1 MFRLLLLLSIS
12 MFLVMLIG
20 GEDRGQLRHG
30 LIAAAPE
37 EKPAEVTQLAAD
49 APASPVSGDV
59 NLANFVPLSPPV
71 PEPAVQRST
80 PAPEPVVA
88 APVVVAAPKADVQ
101 QVALAPEP
109 EPEPLPLLFVNSNA
123 INVRQGPS
131 TSYSVVGRLTR
142 DEAVLAIEPEQ
153 NGWVRIRI
161 EGDGV
166 EGFVAA
172 RLLTDRDPS
181 GN

>member
-1 MFRLLLLLSIS
+1 MVRLLLLLSIS
-12 MFLVMLIG
+12 MFLVLLIG

-37 EKPAEVTQLAAD
+37 EEPATATQVAAD
-49 APASPVSGDV
+49 APAPAAPKDV
-59 NLANFVPLSPPV
+59 NLASFVPLSPPV
-71 PEPAVQRST
+71 PQPAVQRST
-80 PAPEPVVA
+80 PTPEPVVE
-88 APVVVAAPKADVQ
+88 APVAVAVPEAEVQ
-101 QVALAPEP
+101 QVALLPEP
-109 EPEPLPLLFVNSNA
+109 EPMPILFVNSNA

-131 TSYSVVGRLTR
+131 TNYAVVGRLTR
-142 DEAVLAIEPEQ
+142 NEAVLAVEPVE

>member
-12 MFLVMLIG
+12 MFLVLLIG
-20 GEDRGQLRHG
+20 GEDRGQMRHG

-37 EKPAEVTQLAAD
+37 EEPAEGTQLAD
-49 APASPVSGDV
+49 TPAPPASGDV
-59 NLANFVPLSPPV
+59 NLASFVPLSPPV
-71 PEPAVQRST
+71 PEPAVQRSK
-80 PAPEPVVA
+80 PAPEPVVE
-88 APVVVAAPKADVQ
+88 APIAVAAPEAELQ
-101 QVALAPEP
+101 PVALLPEP

-131 TSYSVVGRLTR
+131 TSFAVVGRLTR